1 MFRVVSSYF
10 LLFGCSIH
18 LFCCGIPLLIGIF
31 SLTSSIA
38 GSSLFLIN
46 EIWSEAYEIPLLIF
60 TTMILLMF
68 IGFEINHKR
77 SNYEE
82 NKCCPEDNFDK
93 KKNLTKINLKI
104 SILFYSINMFL
115 FIIENY

>member
-1 MFRVVSSYF
+1 MFRVFSSCF
-10 LLFGCSIH
+10 LLLGCSIH
-18 LFCCGIPLLIGIF
+18 LFCCGVPLLIGIF

-46 EIWSEAYEIPLLIF
+46 EIWSEAYETPLLIF

-68 IGFEINHKR
+68 IVFEINNKR
-77 SNYEE
+77 LNYKE
-82 NKCCPEDNFDK
+82 NACCPEDDCDK

-104 SILFYSINMFL
+104 SILFYSINTFL
-115 FIIENY
+115 FIIEKY